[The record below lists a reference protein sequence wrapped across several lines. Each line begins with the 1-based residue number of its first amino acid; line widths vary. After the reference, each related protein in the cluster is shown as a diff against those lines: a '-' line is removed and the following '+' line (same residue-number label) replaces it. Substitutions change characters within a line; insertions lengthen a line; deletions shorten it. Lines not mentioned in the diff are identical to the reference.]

1 MAEDL
6 PIILAG
12 AAATLGAVASSLAAI
27 LAARVFD
34 RLGKINGTLKQHED
48 DLEHIKGGCPL
59 WGNPAHKNEPG
70 DTQ

>member
-1 MAEDL
+1 MAENL
-6 PIILAG
+6 PILL
-12 AAATLGAVASSLAAI
+12 AAASATLAAAASSLAAI

-48 DLEHIKGGCPL
+48 DLDHIKGGCPL